1 MTLPSRVNLITLGV
15 SDVAASTE
23 FYERLGWKKSTA
35 SNEHVTFFHSNGT
48 VLALFGRA
56 ALADDA
62 QLDLVKDGFGGVT
75 FAQNFDSEQEV
86 DAAFTHAMAC
96 GAKSLKQPQKVFW
109 GGYSGYFADP
119 DGHVWELAHNPFMP
133 LKFREALLLNPTTY

>member
-35 SNEHVTFFHSNGT
+35 SNEQVTFFHSNGS

-62 QLDLVKDGFGGVT
+62 QLDSVKDGFGGVT
-75 FAQNFDSEQEV
+75 FAQNFDSELEV
-86 DAAFTHAMAC
+86 DVAFAHAMAC

-133 LKFREALLLNPTTY
+133 LNAGGHMTLP

>member
-35 SNEHVTFFHSNGT
+35 SNEQVTFFHSNGT

-133 LKFREALLLNPTTY
+133 LNAEGHMTLP